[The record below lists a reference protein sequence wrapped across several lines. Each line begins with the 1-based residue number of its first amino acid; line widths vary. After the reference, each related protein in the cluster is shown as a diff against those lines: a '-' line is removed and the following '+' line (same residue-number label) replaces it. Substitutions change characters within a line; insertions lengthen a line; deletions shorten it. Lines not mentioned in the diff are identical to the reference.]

1 MQRHLEITLPS
12 RLLPAAAPGRAA
24 NSFTVIVS
32 AVTAAGTVALCQTRI
47 IRQAARLRLFGSTV
61 CLCKH
66 NHFGGKSTV
75 LRHRAETEEKDT
87 TVKKNCQKVTVHGSQ
102 EAKSAYSEGVE
113 TVNTSE
119 DLNPLL

>member
-24 NSFTVIVS
+24 NSFTVIAS
-32 AVTAAGTVALCQTRI
+32 AITAADTVAFCQTRI
-47 IRQAARLRLFGSTV
+47 ITQAARLRLFGSTV
-61 CLCKH
+61 CLWKY
-66 NHFGGKSTV
+66 NHFEGKLSV

-87 TVKKNCQKVTVHGSQ
+87 TVKKNCQKVTVHGRQ
-102 EAKSAYSEGVE
+102 EAQSASSEGVE
-113 TVNTSE
+113 AVNTSE